1 VVKFTVTRPLGG
13 IYMQL
18 RRATAA
24 VALSAVLAFGIQGG
38 VDAASVT
45 TSNVTAS
52 VGDVSIS
59 SSKTTLSG
67 DSIRFAQVLSSSY
80 NRPVYAQD
88 IMRLKAEF
96 DFGFG
101 DISLVYATS
110 YYSGRDINEISRLRH
125 KNMGWGEIAK
135 LYGVKVKD
143 LKKGNYNAVHA
154 ARARGVNITYI
165 EIEDNDNRHDRKHF
179 RDNKRDDKK
188 DYKKNSKHDDK
199 HNNGKGNGHKK

>member
-1 VVKFTVTRPLGG
+1 
-13 IYMQL
+13 MQL